1 MMKTYIAAVAV
12 LIVAGAL
19 PACAPRTREGQT
31 RLALAGGAVAVG
43 GGLMYYNNREPDPSE
58 EHCPGYAPCGLG
70 RELAKGTGE
79 LLMVTGVVMMALAGV
94 GALATA
100 ADEEAARP
108 VLAPS
113 MAAID
118 PTECIAWYR
127 EVEAER
133 DPARR
138 GALRAARP
146 AHCAEPAPPGQVAAP
161 VDRSASR

>member
-1 MMKTYIAAVAV
+1 MKHHTYIALAIALSVA
-12 LIVAGAL
+12 AL
-19 PACAPRTREGQT
+19 PACAPSTREGQT
-31 RLALAGGAVAVG
+31 RLALAGGAVAAA
-43 GGLMYYNNREPDPSE
+43 GGLLYYNNREPDPSE
-58 EHCPGYAPCGLG
+58 EHCPGLAPCGLE

-79 LLMVTGVVMMALAGV
+79 LLMVSGALMMAF
-94 GALATA
+94 GALGAIGAA

-108 VLAPS
+108 VPAPS
-113 MAAID
+113 MASVD
-118 PTECIAWYR
+118 PTECIEWHR

-161 VDRSASR
+161 VDRS